1 VTCDVP
7 EEIQT
12 SVSRPSFVRVFGPA
26 SLSNL
31 GPGFD
36 ALGLCISTLG
46 DEIEA
51 KLSDKPGVQ
60 IEYVPGPIEWNPPDN
75 PGMNTAVV
83 SADHVLRQIDTGNG
97 VLLRLKKGI
106 PLGSGVGGSAASA
119 VAGAWAVNA
128 LFEYPLTKEALVE
141 AVLTAESVASGGR
154 HGDNVLPALF
164 GGLILV
170 SSNDPSQY
178 RELLLPKPL
187 PVAVVLPEVEI
198 LTSEARAM
206 LPHLVPL
213 RKAVHNAADLAFL
226 IDAFRCGDWEMV
238 GACIMRDRLVEPI
251 RARLVP
257 CYEVIRRAALEAGAF
272 GCAITGSGPAM
283 FAVSHTLDN
292 ARKVSVSMIE
302 ACETS
307 GIRARGL
314 VTLTNL
320 EGVKTI

>member
-1 VTCDVP
+1 MA
-7 EEIQT
+7 Q
-12 SVSRPSFVRVFGPA
+12 RPSVKVFGPA

-51 KLSDKPGVQ
+51 SVSDRPGVH
-60 IEYVPGPIEWNPPDN
+60 IEYTPSPVTWTPPEDPN
-75 PGMNTAVV
+75 LNTAVI
-83 SADHVLRQIDTGNG
+83 AAQHVLRQIYSTIG
-97 VLLRLKKGI
+97 VTLKLKKGI

-128 LFEYPLTKEALVE
+128 LFEYPLAKEALVE
-141 AVLTAESVASGGR
+141 AVLIAEEVASGGR

-170 SSNDPSQY
+170 SSNDPSEY
-178 RELLLPKPL
+178 RELLLPKAL
-187 PVAVVLPEVEI
+187 PVAIVLPDIEI

-213 RKAVHNAADLAFL
+213 RKAVYNAADLAFL
-226 IDAFRCGDWEMV
+226 IDAFRRGDWETV
-238 GACIMRDRLVEPI
+238 GSCIMRDRLVEPI

-257 CYEVIRRAALEAGAF
+257 CYEAVRKAALQAGAY

-283 FAVSHTLDN
+283 FAVSASLKE
-292 ARKVSVSMIE
+292 AEKVSAAMID
-302 ACETS
+302 ACEET
-307 GIRARGL
+307 GIRADGL